1 MALFPKKDE
10 YMSYTIKGEV
20 EIQRGFGL
28 PRHTTASRTSYT
40 PPEKGYKVFDTDLN
54 TEFTWSGTEWAT
66 SGGDSSSKVDKAGDT
81 MTGELVFNSSSGG
94 SARDYRIQGVNN
106 NELYI
111 GTDTETG
118 FHSSISLGT
127 SRMQHRVGNTG
138 SQVLLSIE
146 SAGSTST
153 KYYLNDARGDSV
165 FRYEAGVGGDIED
178 RFIYNVKVRSLATVL
193 SDASTTLVTKGYM
206 ESVIPDT
213 SGFVDLTSA
222 QNIGGIKTFTND
234 VNVEGTLSTDTLSSD
249 AASFI
254 ETETPL
260 RYTASAVSAI
270 VDDNELI
277 NKAYVDV
284 QIASAAGASELDDL
298 TDVDLTTTA
307 VADGQALVWSSATST
322 FVPADISV
330 DTSDKVDKAGDTMTG
345 DLTIEGDLTLED
357 DYPRITLQ
365 QGRSAFGTISM
376 WNDDLQLSNPGNDIT
391 LLSRALGKIT
401 VDSDPSATLTTKGY
415 VDGKAKIEEMTDVTL
430 TSIADGDVLTWDDD
444 ESEWV
449 NAPSATAS
457 LSLDSLTDTDMS
469 LTKFDDYILSY
480 NDISGK
486 WEPTA
491 PPSLS
496 QYVTLTGDQT
506 ITGTKT
512 FESNIRLNNEFS
524 GNSANQ
530 RKIEFTDGTQ
540 VNASLHDIPLTF
552 DEMAMPVDGG
562 FRINSYYAMRI
573 GAGAEDQGD
582 SLEASIELKPSNI
595 YFIDG
600 TTRYMEKNNLKLI
613 LGDSTT
619 NKSSIELFTYTT
631 GAKILSGDGHSIE
644 LGIPGATSTVSINS
658 PFETKTISGSASG
671 QRAETVFDI
680 DGVALTMYDSSNNAL
695 SSIELAEDE
704 FKLIVNETTVI
715 SYPDVFTP
723 KLTLQG
729 PVEATQPTD
738 PSDSDL
744 TLVTKG
750 YVASLTSGA
759 SITTE
764 PRYVIFTGTG
774 NASYTMSWATQAE
787 PDTGRA
793 NVIVFVNGIK
803 QIEGTSKSYTVSNN
817 VVTFTTGNIPASG
830 DDVEIYGFG
839 D

>member
-127 SRMQHRVGNTG
+127 SRMQYQVGNTG

-146 SAGSTST
+146 SAGITST
-153 KYYLNDARGDSV
+153 KYYLNDAGGDSV

-178 RFIYNVKVRSLATVL
+178 KFIYNVKVRSLATVL
-193 SDASTTLVTKGYM
+193 SDAPTTLVTKGYM
-206 ESVIPDT
+206 ESVIPD
-213 SGFVDLTSA
+213 
-222 QNIGGIKTFTND
+222 
-234 VNVEGTLSTDTLSSD
+234 
-249 AASFI
+249 
-254 ETETPL
+254 
-260 RYTASAVSAI
+260 
-270 VDDNELI
+270 
-277 NKAYVDV
+277 
-284 QIASAAGASELDDL
+284 AGASELDDL

-582 SLEASIELKPSNI
+582 SLEASIELKPNNI

-631 GAKILSGDGHSIE
+631 GAKISSGDGHSIE
-644 LGIPGATSTVSINS
+644 LGIPGATNTVSINS

>member
-270 VDDNELI
+270 VD
-277 NKAYVDV
+277 
-284 QIASAAGASELDDL
+284 
-298 TDVDLTTTA
+298 
-307 VADGQALVWSSATST
+307 
-322 FVPADISV
+322 DISV